1 MFLVIFLIKLDLV
14 TGFLGSGK
22 TTFIKDYVKYLK
34 SIGESVCVIVNDHG
48 GVNVDNLF
56 LSNIVD
62 TESIVS
68 DTDPNTTYRRYKTK
82 LIACMLKHYTRVVIE
97 PSGVFDTDSFFDL
110 AYEDTICNNYT
121 ISNIFAIMEENYI
134 KDSLVDNILVNET
147 SHASKIIVTKGKGHK
162 TFDINYLNQI
172 HQKAQSTRTFKEED
186 LIYKEDIDFK
196 NLMNCSYKSCDYIK
210 KNINIFE
217 TIFVLKKK
225 KSIDNIL
232 EISHLLFSD
241 NSYGKIL
248 RMKGFIKNT
257 DGFIS
262 INLTKNNTDISK
274 TNIGQEVFII
284 IGYNMVKEKI
294 LKLFD

>member
-134 KDSLVDNILVNET
+134 KDNGTIEVQIEDDWVEENLNINNEN
-147 SHASKIIVTKGKGHK
+147 K
-162 TFDINYLNQI
+162 
-172 HQKAQSTRTFKEED
+172 KEEEPEKIMD
-186 LIYKEDIDFK
+186 LD
-196 NLMNCSYKSCDYIK
+196 
-210 KNINIFE
+210 
-217 TIFVLKKK
+217 
-225 KSIDNIL
+225 L
-232 EISHLLFSD
+232 E
-241 NSYGKIL
+241 NEEEK
-248 RMKGFIKNT
+248 RIKNEA
-257 DGFIS
+257 
-262 INLTKNNTDISK
+262 KNN
-274 TNIGQEVFII
+274 
-284 IGYNMVKEKI
+284 
-294 LKLFD
+294 